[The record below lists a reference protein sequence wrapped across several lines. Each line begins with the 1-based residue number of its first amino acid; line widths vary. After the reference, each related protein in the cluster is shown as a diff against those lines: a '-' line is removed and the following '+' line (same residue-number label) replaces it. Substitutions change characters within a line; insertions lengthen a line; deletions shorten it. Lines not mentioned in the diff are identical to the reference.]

1 MAPTMHHAEDVG
13 KILMEVQADL
23 KALRS
28 DLTATS
34 TGEHDAGRKV
44 AALQALVDKAEND
57 IRLKTEAVLHSALN
71 DQYTTLPAI
80 REAKRTRPAGRPSSA
95 RMTVKEQMSA
105 KRQMDQLLKPN
116 SREARNFLQ
125 DRFGITAPAAEKP
138 REAHKVRG
146 TLNRTKTSAPGPI
159 LPAKNRNDPGAPPP
173 RLTHKD
179 VQRGM
184 SELVNRGL
192 VPKYVDLTP
201 AFIKTPA
208 PVLCGPVQMHQWDE
222 QFVRHEPYTNAL
234 GFNLSGIK
242 MDMISRA
249 EPVDIHQRQLTTASM
264 RHRPHGSRSAGQSAG
279 AADEGAAATKQV
291 TVNVV
296 QPGNPEDMEKMPGVQ
311 GGKAGEQVGT
321 PRDYN
326 ALLDEFSL
334 HQFIIRRGT
343 TLSSTPEFESYRRK
357 HARGWGPIEDCISLL
372 EKLLAKYNVPIAY
385 VDGNKMALLAQI
397 DYRQPTV
404 DDLLDTLVNL
414 DQVLELVNVPG
425 RRFRGSNREGNATAV
440 LQAVYR
446 GHLCRRGFRD
456 AMYRFKSALVIQRYW
471 KTILACRHTAHV
483 IERLVD
489 ERAAHFIA
497 LSQRLKKSWTE
508 INRRKRVVVHIPS
521 ISREEAQR
529 MSMHDY
535 ALRQNAQL
543 GRLTWAASSDVEV
556 IYVSPFPLSP
566 DVLQYYTKLLQI
578 QGNDRP
584 EERFKLVFPEN
595 YDRFPSHLSIATVLL
610 YSPRCMRRI
619 ANYCR
624 GKNSYILPGRNSQKS
639 ALQ

>member
-1 MAPTMHHAEDVG
+1 MAPTGTAHHAEDVG

-28 DLTATS
+28 DLGATS
-34 TGEHDAGRKV
+34 SSEQDAGRKV
-44 AALQALVDKAEND
+44 SALLALVDKAEND

-80 REAKRTRPAGRPSSA
+80 REAKRTRSQGGGAHRPSSA
-95 RMTVKEQMSA
+95 RLTVKEQMQA

-116 SREARNFLQ
+116 SRQAREFLEE
-125 DRFGITAPAAEKP
+125 RFGIAAPPPEKP
-138 REAHKVRG
+138 REATKVRG
-146 TLNRTKTSAPGPI
+146 RLNTRKTTVPGPI

-184 SELVNRGL
+184 EQLVNRGL

-208 PVLCGPVQMHQWDE
+208 PVLCGQVQMHQWDE

-249 EPVDIHQRQLTTASM
+249 EPVDIHQRQFTTASM
-264 RHRPHGSRSAGQSAG
+264 RSKPHRSRSAGNSAG
-279 AADEGAAATKQV
+279 PVAAGGGDAAVAKQATV
-291 TVNVV
+291 SIV
-296 QPGNPEDMEKMPGVQ
+296 QPGDPDDMDKLAGVRGT
-311 GGKAGEQVGT
+311 GGQQEAGT

-343 TLSSTPEFESYRRK
+343 TLSSTPEFESYKRK
-357 HARGWGPIEDCISLL
+357 HARSWGPIQDCIALL
-372 EKLLAKYNVPIAY
+372 EALLAKYNVPIAY
-385 VDGNKMALLAQI
+385 VDGSKMALLAQI
-397 DYRQPTV
+397 DYRQPSV
-404 DDLLDTLVNL
+404 DDLLDCLVNL
-414 DQVLELVNVPG
+414 DQVLELVQVPG
-425 RRFRGSNREGNATAV
+425 RRFRGSNSESNATTV

-456 AMYRFKSALVIQRYW
+456 AMFRFKSALVIQRYW
-471 KTILACRHTAHV
+471 KTILACRHTARV

-489 ERAAHFIA
+489 ERTTHFTA
-497 LSQRLKKSWTE
+497 LADRLKRSWVE

-529 MSMHDY
+529 MSMHDF

-566 DVLQYYTKLLQI
+566 DVLQHYTQLLQI
-578 QGNDRP
+578 QAP
-584 EERFKLVFPEN
+584 
-595 YDRFPSHLSIATVLL
+595 T
-610 YSPRCMRRI
+610 
-619 ANYCR
+619 
-624 GKNSYILPGRNSQKS
+624 
-639 ALQ
+639 